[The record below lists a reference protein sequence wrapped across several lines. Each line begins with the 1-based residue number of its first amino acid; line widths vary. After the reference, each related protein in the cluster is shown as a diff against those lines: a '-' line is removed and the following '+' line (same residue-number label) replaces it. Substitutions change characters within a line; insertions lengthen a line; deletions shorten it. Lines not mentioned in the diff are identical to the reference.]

1 MTRTPYRILR
11 EFNEDEL
18 MDVLQHILQLREEE
32 DIPDFTLLENRMN
45 RGNTFSNMTVAVV
58 ASSTIGQNTFHV
70 DVDATG
76 GVRAVTFESDPLDGQ
91 MHSVAKT
98 DASGNAVTVDGDTK
112 DINGSATDSLT
123 AQYDQATYIFVAASD
138 EWRII

>member
-11 EFNEDEL
+11 DLNEEEL
-18 MDVLQHILQLREEE
+18 LDVLQHILQLREEE
-32 DIPDFTLLENRMN
+32 DIPDFALLENRVN
-45 RGNTFSNMTVAVV
+45 RGNIFSNMAVAVT
-58 ASSTIGQNTFHV
+58 ASATIGQNTFHV

-76 GVRAVTFESDPLDGQ
+76 GARTVTFESEPFNGQ

-98 DASGNAVTVDGDTK
+98 DASGNAVTVSGNTK
-112 DINGSATDSLT
+112 NINGSATDSLV
-123 AQYDQATYIFVAASD
+123 AQYDQAIYIFVSASD

>member
-32 DIPDFTLLENRMN
+32 DIPDFALLENRVN
-45 RGNTFSNMTVAVV
+45 RGNIFSNMTVAVA
-58 ASSTIGQNTFHV
+58 ASTTIGQNTFHV

-76 GVRAVTFESDPLDGQ
+76 GPRTITFESAPFNGQ
-91 MHSVAKT
+91 LHSVAKT

-112 DINGSATDSLT
+112 NINGSATDSLA
-123 AQYDQATYIFVAASD
+123 AQYDKATYIFVTASD